1 MMLFST
7 KKMQENQLKYNQ
19 NSWMNS
25 EKYQIVTLMQTL
37 ILSYVPATAYLK
49 YLSEYTVF
57 IITTKIVKC
66 LTINVQNLHRVNYKK

>member
-1 MMLFST
+1 
-7 KKMQENQLKYNQ
+7 
-19 NSWMNS
+19 MNS

-37 ILSYVPATAYLK
+37 LSYVPATAYLK